1 MSNKVRKITGMS
13 LRPQAAAAMTAV
25 GLCAAVAVPASAQPN
40 PNPAK
45 SPNHL
50 RASRHCVVHL
60 AEQGRATC
68 YDSFRKAIAD
78 ASGWQITDAPDSAA
92 GVDPRLDARINALP
106 GAKKR
111 GASALGGIVLSI
123 EYVDINFGSS
133 TFTFTGNRE
142 CTGPISDL
150 DYQYPDL
157 AVRGWDNVI
166 SSFKTYANCFVNHFE
181 NPNYGGIRTGYQGTR
196 SYIGDAMNDRTSSLQ
211 WS

>member
-1 MSNKVRKITGMS
+1 MSNKVRKMTGMS
-13 LRPQAAAAMTAV
+13 VRAQAGAAVTAV
-25 GLCAAVAVPASAQPN
+25 GLCAAVAVPASAQAN
-40 PNPAK
+40 PSPAK

-78 ASGWQITDAPDSAA
+78 ASGGQITDAPDSAA

-142 CTGPISDL
+142 CTAPTSDL

-157 AVRGWDNVI
+157 AVRGWDPNRIPRDPELHRGCDERPGVVPAMVVTALRMCRTA
-166 SSFKTYANCFVNHFE
+166 SS
-181 NPNYGGIRTGYQGTR
+181 GTP
-196 SYIGDAMNDRTSSLQ
+196 A
-211 WS
+211 